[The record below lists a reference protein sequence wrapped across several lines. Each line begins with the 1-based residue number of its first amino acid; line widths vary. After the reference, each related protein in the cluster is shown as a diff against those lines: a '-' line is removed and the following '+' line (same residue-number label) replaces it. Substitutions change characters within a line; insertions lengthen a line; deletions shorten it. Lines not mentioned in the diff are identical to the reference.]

1 MSDINTLTIS
11 GNLTRDAKALVST
24 SGKWSVRF
32 TIAHDVRKMVK
43 GEWKTVPMYLDC
55 VKFNLDDSGLA
66 NYLVK
71 GRKVTVSGKLEQ
83 DAYDYNGNE
92 RKSITCIV
100 SQLLLGELPKGQR
113 TDHQQP
119 EPTAKLGNDPWNKL
133 IANRNKPKEKPQ
145 APSRHDKIDD
155 DTTGDLFAGDSP
167 MYEGTG
173 GFGPEDFI
181 GDTIPF

>member
-11 GNLTRDAKALVST
+11 GNLTRDAKAFVTT

-43 GEWKTVPMYLDC
+43 GAWQTVPMYLDC
-55 VKFNLDDSGLA
+55 VKFSLDDSSLA
-66 NYLVK
+66 DFLVK

-83 DAYDYNGNE
+83 DSYDFNGNE

-100 SQLLLGELPKGQR
+100 SQLLLGELPKGQKAGEQKDVQAE
-113 TDHQQP
+113 T
-119 EPTAKLGNDPWNKL
+119 EWNKL
-133 IANRNKPKEKPQ
+133 VASRNKPKPKPQ
-145 APSRHDKIDD
+145 KLPSEPERNE

-167 MYEGTG
+167 MYGGTG